1 MCCKSSDS
9 WILLCNNDIN
19 HVFAHSFA
27 LGGATH
33 PAERKKEET
42 RAEML
47 MQPPPHMRSDMK
59 KMEEKRGKEKMR
71 VENSLVEGSNNAAA
85 SRRVR
90 GHFRCVSN

>member
-9 WILLCNNDIN
+9 WILLCNNGIN

-59 KMEEKRGKEKMR
+59 KDGGKERKR
-71 VENSLVEGSNNAAA
+71 EDESRKLTRGGFQQRSSFQEGE
-85 SRRVR
+85 RP
-90 GHFRCVSN
+90 F